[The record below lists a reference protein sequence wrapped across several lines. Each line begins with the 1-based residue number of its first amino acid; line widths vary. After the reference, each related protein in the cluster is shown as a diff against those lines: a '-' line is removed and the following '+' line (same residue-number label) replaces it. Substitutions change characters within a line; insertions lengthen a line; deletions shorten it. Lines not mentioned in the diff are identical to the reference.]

1 MIITLPPPIRFKM
14 IRARTAEKVIQ
25 LIRKRKDEMKR
36 YEIVMILVG
45 LFGPLSLAQESET
58 RAPEQPE
65 PEYREQRGV
74 IKGRRQYLKKEVGV
88 KDPDHFKA
96 EGKAVFSGP
105 QPGEKVS
112 AIKVVG
118 LIGEEKGKEFDPI
131 AAAGDK
137 PHVLFFQDESGVA
150 IRGLFGI
157 GRAIGTINRQSGK
170 DLKISC
176 VFLADDPD
184 KINSSFGQLFSR
196 MREQGIDVVAVSTDG
211 RDGPGSYGLNRT
223 IAQTIILAKEGKV
236 TRNFVFR
243 QGMLLP
249 DPHVMGG
256 IAELIDE
263 DRETVAGWLAANDEA
278 AGMQMRGRRGDD
290 AGNDPQA
297 TEKAA
302 LGEKVREF
310 VRAGKLTRAEAGEII
325 RAAFPERQ

>member
-1 MIITLPPPIRFKM
+1 
-14 IRARTAEKVIQ
+14 
-25 LIRKRKDEMKR
+25 MKR
-36 YEIVMILVG
+36 SAIALTFVALVG
-45 LFGPLSLAQESET
+45 SMSFAQESTRRKPET
-58 RAPEQPE
+58 REAE
-65 PEYREQRGV
+65 PEEQRSTER
-74 IKGRRQYLKKEVGV
+74 GRRLYTQKKVAV
-88 KDPDHFKA
+88 KDPDGFKA
-96 EGKAVFSGP
+96 EGKAIFSGP

-112 AIKVVG
+112 AIKVVS
-118 LIGEEKGKEFDPI
+118 LAGEEKGKEFDPI

-150 IRGLFGI
+150 IRGLFGV
-157 GRAIGTINRQSGK
+157 GRAIGTINRQSDK
-170 DLKISC
+170 DLRVSC
-176 VFLADDPD
+176 VFLTDDPD
-184 KINSSFGQLFSR
+184 KITSSFGRLFPR

-263 DRETVAGWLAANDEA
+263 DRETVAGWLAKANEEA

-290 AGNDPQA
+290 GDKDPQA
-297 TEKAA
+297 AAKVA
-302 LGEKVREF
+302 LGKKVGEF
-310 VRAGKLTRAEAGEII
+310 VRAGKLTREEAGEII

>member
-1 MIITLPPPIRFKM
+1 
-14 IRARTAEKVIQ
+14 
-25 LIRKRKDEMKR
+25 MKR
-36 YEIVMILVG
+36 SAIALTLVALVG
-45 LFGPLSLAQESET
+45 SMSFAQESTRRKPET
-58 RAPEQPE
+58 REAELE
-65 PEYREQRGV
+65 EQRSTER
-74 IKGRRQYLKKEVGV
+74 GRRQYTQKKVAV
-88 KDPDHFKA
+88 KDPDGFKA
-96 EGKAVFSGP
+96 EGKAIFSGP

-112 AIKVVG
+112 AIKVVS
-118 LIGEEKGKEFDPI
+118 LAGEEKGKEFDPI

-150 IRGLFGI
+150 IRGLFGV
-157 GRAIGTINRQSGK
+157 GRAIGTINRQSDK
-170 DLKISC
+170 DLYVSC

-184 KINSSFGQLFSR
+184 KITSSFGRLFTR

-263 DRETVAGWLAANDEA
+263 DRETVAGWLAQANEEA
-278 AGMQMRGRRGDD
+278 AGMRMQGDK
-290 AGNDPQA
+290 DPQA
-297 TEKAA
+297 AAKAA
-302 LGEKVREF
+302 LGKKVGEF
-310 VRAGKLTRAEAGEII
+310 VRAGKLTREEAGEII